1 MIDMNMKR
9 ENKAFNTN
17 FVLFLL
23 GRIVSDTGTSIQMMI
38 MPLYIIDIGGSATTI
53 GIFSFLSLIPALLVY
68 PFAGV
73 IGDRMN
79 RKRIMVITDL
89 ISAAAIL
96 GLGLLSYGGDM
107 RLSLLLTVQVIIS
120 LMNGLF
126 EPATRGMLP
135 QLVDK
140 EELTRHN
147 STVASARSASV
158 LLGPVIGAALYANF
172 GVTMVF
178 FVNGLS
184 FLLSGISEMM
194 IGYTHIKQKAT
205 EGVKGIM
212 DDLLEG
218 VKFVFKNHLIR
229 KLSYFLL
236 VIYFVIQPIFSVML
250 PLFFKGSLSY
260 SDAQYGY
267 LQTIIILG
275 ALLGSI
281 LVGSLFGKEEK
292 KSKPLV
298 IGCSILLSAML
309 MFSVLLFPRSLVI
322 LGNDTIIYFILLAS
336 VLGFFSAGNMF
347 ISVPVQTYIQQETP
361 NEYMSRVF
369 SLVSMISRGG
379 IPLGALMYGVI
390 LERAEMHW
398 TVLITTILMI
408 FILIMFLAS
417 LSKTASEEIG

>member
-1 MIDMNMKR
+1 MNMKR
-9 ENKAFNTN
+9 EKKSFNTN
-17 FVLFLL
+17 FILFLL

-38 MPLYIIDIGGSATTI
+38 MPLYIIDIGGSAATI
-53 GIFSFLSLIPALLVY
+53 GIFSFLSLIPALLIY

-79 RKRIMVITDL
+79 RKRIMVATDL
-89 ISAAAIL
+89 ISAGVIL
-96 GLGLLSYGGDM
+96 GLGLLSHWGAM
-107 RLSLLLTVQVIIS
+107 RLYLLLTVQVIIS

-135 QLVDK
+135 QLVDR

-178 FVNGLS
+178 FVNGIS
-184 FLLSGISEMM
+184 FLLSGTSEIM
-194 IGYTHIKQKAT
+194 IRYTHIKQKAT

-218 VKFVFKNHLIR
+218 VKFVLQNHLIR

-250 PLFFKGSLSY
+250 PLFFKESLSY

-281 LVGSLFGKEEK
+281 LVGSLFGKEERM
-292 KSKPLV
+292 SKPIV
-298 IGCSILLSAML
+298 IGCSILLGAML
-309 MFSVLLFPRSLVI
+309 MFSVLLFPTSLDI
-322 LGNDTIIYFILLAS
+322 LGNDTTIYFILLAA

-347 ISVPVQTYIQQETP
+347 ISVPVQTSIQQETP
-361 NEYMSRVF
+361 NEYMSRVS

-379 IPLGALMYGVI
+379 IPLGSLIYGII

-408 FILIMFLAS
+408 FTMIMFLVS
-417 LSKTASEEIG
+417 LSKTSSNI

>member
-1 MIDMNMKR
+1 MINMNIKR
-9 ENKAFNTN
+9 EKKYFNTN

-53 GIFSFLSLIPALLVY
+53 GIFSFLSLIPALLIY

-79 RKRIMVITDL
+79 RKRIMVATDL
-89 ISAAAIL
+89 ISAGVIL
-96 GLGLLSYGGDM
+96 GLGLLSHWGAM
-107 RLSLLLTVQVIIS
+107 RLYLLLTVQVIIS

-135 QLVDK
+135 QLVDR

-178 FVNGLS
+178 FVNGIS
-184 FLLSGISEMM
+184 FLLSGTSEIM
-194 IGYTHIKQKAT
+194 IRYTHIKQKAT

-218 VKFVFKNHLIR
+218 VKFVLQNHLIR

-250 PLFFKGSLSY
+250 PLFFKESLSY

-281 LVGSLFGKEEK
+281 LVGSLFGKEERM
-292 KSKPLV
+292 SKPIV
-298 IGCSILLSAML
+298 IGCSILLGAML
-309 MFSVLLFPRSLVI
+309 MFSVLLFPTSLDI
-322 LGNDTIIYFILLAS
+322 LGNDTTIYFILLAA

-347 ISVPVQTYIQQETP
+347 ISVPVQTSIQQETP
-361 NEYMSRVF
+361 NEYMSRVS

-379 IPLGALMYGVI
+379 IPLGSLIYGII

-408 FILIMFLAS
+408 FTMIMFLVS
-417 LSKTASEEIG
+417 LSKTIFKTD